1 MTAAKLI
8 TTSRLHAALPAAAFG
23 TLVIFVHK
31 NLNLPGFK
39 GLIDLVSHVSLA
51 EFKHNKIDWE
61 NPPQNP
67 NQKKLKDLRQDLI
80 RKCINFIRD
89 P

>member
-1 MTAAKLI
+1 MLAWQ
-8 TTSRLHAALPAAAFG
+8 
-23 TLVIFVHK
+23 
-31 NLNLPGFK
+31 NLK
-39 GLIDLVSHVSLA
+39 R
-51 EFKHNKIDWE
+51 NKIDWE

-80 RKCINFIRD
+80 KKRINFIRD